1 MQRYVF
7 CTRLWDINSATYN
20 CHCINQHPQ
29 RPDTNSSTSF
39 GQTLRLLL
47 LIVSITDV
55 WNDNHALLKA
65 KRLKYRVAGNVPVMY
80 P

>member
-1 MQRYVF
+1 M
-7 CTRLWDINSATYN
+7 
-20 CHCINQHPQ
+20 
-29 RPDTNSSTSF
+29 
-39 GQTLRLLL
+39 